1 MDEGSPE
8 NHTDGRLDV
17 KEHSSGG
24 KMNLFGLQR
33 LQFELECSSADERSD
48 GAAIAEEQQ

>member
-17 KEHSSGG
+17 EEDGSGE
-24 KMNLFGLQR
+24 KMNFFGLQPW
-33 LQFELECSSADERSD
+33 QFEFECSSADERSD